1 MRVISSRWLRPCP
14 LYTPPVAT
22 TDWMVQWGNRTDNL
36 ATGNSWREY
45 LEDDQTWSFR
55 GSKSRNK
62 VSVGEPAEGS
72 LPFVILWLT
81 PLWIVPSRWGE
92 CWILKWSTCCFSP
105 ICATNCVFLR
115 TFFSISCVR
124 SDLHKTKTW
133 QLLTVD
139 LLACASMKNVASCD
153 K

>member
-22 TDWMVQWGNRTDNL
+22 TDWMVQWDNRTDNL
-36 ATGNSWREY
+36 STGNSWRAY

-72 LPFVILWLT
+72 LPFVFWQHHCELYQAGG
-81 PLWIVPSRWGE
+81 VKSMH
-92 CWILKWSTCCFSP
+92 
-105 ICATNCVFLR
+105 
-115 TFFSISCVR
+115 TFFKWFRPAPLVQPFVYFYALVYSCMLASNGSKV
-124 SDLHKTKTW
+124 KTW

-139 LLACASMKNVASCD
+139 LLARASMKNVASCD